1 MMLSSA
7 FHSGKNSFSEH
18 RMVMPGFR
26 LLGALGV
33 VALALSTYGGS
44 IATNPSEQSK
54 SNTFRHIGSI
64 LFAVL

>member
-1 MMLSSA
+1 
-7 FHSGKNSFSEH
+7 
-18 RMVMPGFR
+18 MVMPGSR